1 MKMTK
6 SMLKTKENEDIYI
19 QKMATIS
26 GIEPEVIK
34 EVFLTSLICL
44 TLDMY
49 NNERKLTVPYIGDIL
64 IEGNKLMFNSSNLLS
79 DVINK
84 THNED
89 ETLWVEDFLKGA
101 IKRSIK
107 GFLN

>member
-64 IEGNKLMFNSSNLLS
+64 IISHYIKSVNNSL
-79 DVINK
+79 IQP
-84 THNED
+84 
-89 ETLWVEDFLKGA
+89 
-101 IKRSIK
+101 
-107 GFLN
+107 